1 MLSQEFV
8 SEMKQKLIE
17 AREKLE
23 QDLAGLSPHTEIG
36 SDPDESAEEVELD
49 EVNQDMIARI
59 NRDLAKI
66 SNALKKIE
74 AGTYGTDDSGSEIS
88 EARLRALPWA
98 DKAI

>member
-8 SEMKQKLIE
+8 SEMKQKLVE
-17 AREKLE
+17 SKEKLE

-36 SDPDESAEEVELD
+36 SNPDESAEEVELD

-59 NRDLAKI
+59 NQDLAKI
-66 SNALKKIE
+66 KKALEKIE
-74 AGTYGTDDSGSEIS
+74 AGTYGVDDAGNQIS
-88 EARLRALPWA
+88 EARLRVLPWA